1 MAQTQWPGTPDPAP
15 SAAPP
20 AVPGRIYGGP
30 PNPPPGYRAAGQ
42 GLEPIPGGP
51 ANPPPTG
58 YRYKADGGLEA
69 IPGGPADPG
78 RNAAGASDDPAIR
91 AQATALAEGRIPW
104 PTARAATDPHWQQII
119 ATAFQADP
127 NLDETA
133 HARRRQAV
141 TQFTGN
147 GSAARTIGSAERLAH
162 HLNDLNTAS
171 ERLPGPNLGMGWANT
186 AAAAIGQQFDP
197 TDATTY
203 DTAVDHVSSEL
214 TRYFRQ
220 AGGSNADI
228 ERSIN
233 ELGRHQSLDQRR
245 AAIREVISLIGGAIQ
260 PLQQQYNDAFTPG
273 SPRPHVTWLSP
284 EARRIYGEL
293 GGVDFNLGPD
303 GNPRSDAAAP
313 AAGAQPPA
321 PGAPGAAPP
330 NGPGQAGPSD
340 PNAPPPPDPH
350 FAANLASAAPGSYE
364 RFQALEQYHNARQHG
379 GGAVSTIGFGDQ
391 PESEW
396 QDSYGITEPQAQDFE
411 REYQAQLPHWTQAR
425 QVADQVSAANG
436 GDPGF
441 GQRGREGWTQGLND
455 ELSGAG
461 MAIGNAIQAPFAGNF
476 DPAGAYQTGRD
487 AERIR
492 NSQAQDATGAA
503 GTALEVGTSIVGA
516 APALALS
523 APAEAA
529 SLGGRMVAGA
539 RAGLPIGAA
548 SGWAHGEGL
557 GDSTRGAL
565 VGGAEGGAIGAVA
578 PLAGSVG
585 RGAGRAVR
593 GAYRTVMGENPD
605 LSRRIVSEAIAA
617 DNPGNL
623 NPIARVSGQMADAHA
638 NGVPGILAD
647 TGDNV
652 RGLLAANA
660 RRAGPAR
667 TLARDALDARQ
678 NGMAERV
685 TGAIERDLGPV
696 SNPHEVADQLMTQ
709 ARDTAGPLYD
719 AAYARPGADT
729 FAQRVAPLLSRP
741 SMQRALQRASRI
753 AQEEGR
759 DPTTTG
765 FDVNSSGEVTVS
777 RTPSWQTLD
786 YVKRGMD
793 DVIESYRDPT
803 SGRLNLDTEGRAINN
818 TQRSFLSAFDQA
830 NPDYAAA
837 RSAYAGPVRG
847 IDAMN
852 QGRQA
857 LSMTADDLEAR
868 MRDMSPYER
877 QMFQLGTR
885 RAMAELVASK
895 GDTADVVHALT
906 GTGKKR
912 AMLARLFG
920 SRQDFQ
926 RFVDTLGHEQEAFR
940 TFRTARL
947 GSPTAA
953 NLQDDNALADAVTEG
968 GASLLTG
975 GHGML
980 RAAARFVT
988 SAGRRRINDN
998 TAQEITALLSE
1009 SDPARLRQLASELR
1023 QEQARQASLT
1033 ARRARNA
1040 RVGGVV
1046 AGEVAGRR

>member
-1 MAQTQWPGTPDPAP
+1 MAGQVNWPGTP
-15 SAAPP
+15 
-20 AVPGRIYGGP
+20 I
-30 PNPPPGYRAAGQ
+30 
-42 GLEPIPGGP
+42 
-51 ANPPPTG
+51 
-58 YRYKADGGLEA
+58 
-69 IPGGPADPG
+69 
-78 RNAAGASDDPAIR
+78 
-91 AQATALAEGRIPW
+91 
-104 PTARAATDPHWQQII
+104 
-119 ATAFQADP
+119 
-127 NLDETA
+127 
-133 HARRRQAV
+133 
-141 TQFTGN
+141 
-147 GSAARTIGSAERLAH
+147 
-162 HLNDLNTAS
+162 
-171 ERLPGPNLGMGWANT
+171 T
-186 AAAAIGQQFDP
+186 AAAPQQAQQPGSPTLTQIVAPQAPQPGAQTADQAALTAEQLRHARLENDATEGIDIPGNPSLQGPAYLATLEPADQEMVRGYSDGRLPMPTSRFLQSPRGQRIMGAVLHFDPGFDAANYPTRLATQRNFTSGARARQVTSLNTVLHHIEGLRQGADALHNGDYPTYNRIANWLSHETGGGDP
-197 TDATTY
+197 TDFNTSAN
-203 DTAVDHVSSEL
+203 AVSDEL
-214 TRYFRQ
+214 EAALVNGGGTL
-220 AGGSNADI
+220 AGRTGWRDLLTSNASPAQFQSAFRRMASLLHDRI
-228 ERSIN
+228 D
-233 ELGRHQSLDQRR
+233 ELGQEYNSGMGRTDDPIRLLSPSGR
-245 AAIREVISLIGGAIQ
+245 AAYYRIQGITPPRED
-260 PLQQQYNDAFTPG
+260 QQAAPG
-273 SPRPHVTWLSP
+273 S
-284 EARRIYGEL
+284 
-293 GGVDFNLGPD
+293 
-303 GNPRSDAAAP
+303 
-313 AAGAQPPA
+313 QPNA
-321 PGAPGAAPP
+321 PGAP
-330 NGPGQAGPSD
+330 NGGQPSNPD
-340 PNAPPPPDPH
+340 APPPPDPH

-503 GTALEVGTSIVGA
+503 GTALEVGTGIIGSLPAFA
-516 APALALS
+516 AS
-523 APAEAA
+523 APVEAA
-529 SLGGRMVAGA
+529 GLGGRIVAGA
-539 RAGLPIGAA
+539 RTGAMVGAGE
-548 SGWAHGEGL
+548 GWSHGEGL
-557 GDSTRGAL
+557 GGSTRGAAE
-565 VGGAEGGAIGAVA
+565 GAVEGGALGAAA
-578 PLAGSVG
+578 PVAGSVA

-719 AAYARPGADT
+719 AAYAAPGADS
-729 FAQRVAPLLSRP
+729 FAQKVAPLLARP

-759 DPTTTG
+759 DPTTAG

-793 DVIESYRDPT
+793 DVIEGYRDT
-803 SGRLNLDTEGRAINN
+803 TTGKLNLDTEGRAINN